1 MILAG
6 LLPPIGNF
14 FASLPDSVVG
24 GCTIMMFGSILTS
37 GVQMIA
43 SCGFHREY
51 HYCFSFPCCR
61 NRIHHSKRER
71 DLEYFPVDHTVRFA
85 QNVVAVVFIISIVLS
100 CILPENMDIEK
111 IKE

>member
-43 SCGFHREY
+43 SCG
-51 HYCFSFPCCR
+51 CCR

-71 DLEYFPVDHTVRFA
+71 DLEYFPVDHTVRFCA
-85 QNVVAVVFIISIVLS
+85 KCS
-100 CILPENMDIEK
+100 CCCIYHLHCFKLYPA
-111 IKE
+111 